1 MPPVDQ
7 GMPQEPPMG
16 DMPPADDEQ
25 MPEGPEDDPKKK
37 IQQKAGKISNEL
49 SSYQGQDKVEVAKYV
64 KGMIDKAADNIIDGD
79 DSSEGGEPPMD
90 SEPTMG
96 PEPQMESVDM
106 TEDIVRE
113 IVNDVIS
120 KRGKRD
126 TNRGEKK
133 ITNKKVSK
141 KNPFLAER

>member
-7 GMPQEPPMG
+7 GMPQEPPMD
-16 DMPPADDEQ
+16 DMPPADGDPMSDGLDE
-25 MPEGPEDDPKKK
+25 DPKKK

-79 DSSEGGEPPMD
+79 DPSDDGESPMGP
-90 SEPTMG
+90 EQPMG

-113 IVNDVIS
+113 IVNDVIT

-133 ITNKKVSK
+133 VSNKKVSK
-141 KNPFLAER
+141 RNPFLAER